1 MNIVISPAAEEPIYQ
16 QLIDQ
21 ISAQILC
28 GELAGGCGLPPIRT
42 VAKELGISV
51 IPIKRAWEELER
63 AGLIVTMQGKGCF
76 VAELHSEQL
85 DKKRDSMV
93 LERLADEVNYCRR
106 MGVKKEDVLDIINR
120 CYDS

>member
-21 ISAQILC
+21 ITAQILC
-28 GELAGGCGLPPIRT
+28 GELAGGSSLPPIRT

-51 IPIKRAWEELER
+51 IPVKRAWEEMER

-85 DKKRDSMV
+85 DKKRGSMV
-93 LERLADEVNYCRR
+93 FDKLAEEINYCRR
-106 MGVKKEDVLDIINR
+106 MGVSKEEIMEIVNR
-120 CYDS
+120 CYES